1 MGGQATL
8 FSSSYSNATQNRIK
22 AAVMHHAYSTSHP
35 KPTIPFLAMTG
46 SKDTVAKPKL
56 TKAFYDEADGDMHRG
71 YVNKKGAGHLEP
83 LFKNNMFVSGRCD
96 VLDQLLALIRNDSSL
111 FQPRRLLPKYTA
123 AFMKLYLAGVKE
135 EGAFDW
141 ENLIYG
147 GTNENESLCGG
158 GDGDMVE
165 CEIH

>member
-1 MGGQATL
+1 
-8 FSSSYSNATQNRIK
+8 
-22 AAVMHHAYSTSHP
+22 
-35 KPTIPFLAMTG
+35 
-46 SKDTVAKPKL
+46 
-56 TKAFYDEADGDMHRG
+56 
-71 YVNKKGAGHLEP
+71 
-83 LFKNNMFVSGRCD
+83 
-96 VLDQLLALIRNDSSL
+96 
-111 FQPRRLLPKYTA
+111 
-123 AFMKLYLAGVKE
+123 MKLYLAGVKE